1 MSGGLQWRCE
11 VKANSA
17 PDVNGREIQTIE
29 IPCAALM
36 IAKSAERDGEKKTS
50 VRAGAHVERTARALE
65 RAFVPEEG
73 SSTRSTTRA

>member
-1 MSGGLQWRCE
+1 
-11 VKANSA
+11 
-17 PDVNGREIQTIE
+17 
-29 IPCAALM
+29 M